1 MVMLLSKVV
10 LAMIMLSV
18 LGYAAEE
25 SSVAAKPVNDKSG
38 ELDGGILVYNDL
50 AHRDVLCRY
59 IQIPADAHRIRATAS
74 VIGLTGNP
82 NLFAGFDE
90 QKLRDKIYKEA
101 APTNQGGYHMIHETY
116 FVPKSSDGRFYLCVT
131 TFATQGTDFV
141 LTGVV
146 SNAAEFGVEPVMPL
160 LMEYP
165 TVQSVEAFGRHREY
179 RVTLPASPPTSS
191 DGSVPPITITVA
203 QIVGETDLM
212 VHACGTEQSLAVSAV
227 DGPDTVTITNE
238 QLTGAGLG
246 PGSELCVV
254 VKTNKLFASA
264 STFWLVVSQ
273 SPQGP
278 FVMQSLPMYAV
289 IPGKGPQR
297 VRRFRTYF
305 NKGTDLTITA
315 NPVTASAVK
324 EASSRPGEVQ
334 SGSLPR
340 IVADTTPNGQTW
352 KDHGDGHIAIDKS
365 SLDGHAGQGE
375 VVYVSVS
382 PPNDWHENSEMPFE
396 LTITTSSTVR
406 DLQDGKPVTVTISD
420 SRKFRDFRYWVP
432 KHARIVLSIVG
443 DSSKDGS
450 GLAIFADTTR
460 YSHDPRGYTFNTME
474 GSNEIFLT
482 NMKYYAQSHPGKVMG
497 MGGGGLWAGVWMGVT
512 CNEIEMY
519 RDFASGDLREMWYE
533 YRVSLYVITVQYINC
548 DMGYIYLTVK
558 SCAVSNG
565 KCVEDASVASTFTL
579 TVASD
584 AGSTHVQDGVP
595 IHQKVHMAKKFVYTN
610 PMVDK
615 GEGNKKDNNES
626 EGSSEVDSASASAAI
641 NFNDL
646 LVKAA
651 VNGGRGSLMLS
662 NDENFATSTQAVFC
676 GYDDAGDTKADGGN
690 VCTFVIKKD
699 DPIRKS
705 KYIYAKMIPD
715 LTDSTGTALLDFDFL
730 MADVGGE
737 IVMKNHQP
745 VNDAMLSGGSRKYKI
760 FIPASTSSSSG
771 TPSPVSAMFDVS
783 KTSGPVEIEICDAGL
798 RLKAYRNALFR
809 NCKTVKGDGSVQL
822 EEEASKGNVAGKWM
836 HVRAKCEGKCS
847 YRLTG
852 AFFLKS
858 NSLRLNYRPMTVP
871 LDGGSFKDWMVGY
884 KDTDHW
890 LLHTEVRGQEADAV
904 KTCIK
909 DQCCT
914 AGSCTLYGFGKEI
927 AKLENLKS
935 DTITYVQ
942 LWATK
947 LSFPAMDEWLDVTKR
962 GSNIYRLN
970 TNSLVSFDA
979 EKSSTFS
986 TGAKVSVSDS
996 LFGEYK
1002 PLSGENVMDCTGNR
1016 IKFVK
1021 VDGASR
1027 VRIHAPLNLQVGEW
1041 AYNPHWVMWGGS
1053 SIKQNV
1059 HVESC
1064 NLEPADVLVNG
1075 TSVDMSSAHNYA
1087 ANEANSLLLTAGDAT
1102 VAYRVGLFNQSLSV
1116 CGETGS
1122 RPDYELV
1129 TRVPIPLAVHSTR
1142 QSLDFMAPSNAQ
1154 NSLYRTICSPK
1165 YSSAS
1170 SCALE
1175 LSESTL
1181 HSAWSS
1187 CKGDRRCTLAVPSEC
1202 LAEGSRL
1209 SVEARKGPIYGLFH
1223 PATMTSAGV
1232 ADSAAAAEGKDG
1244 LGVVED
1250 LPTGKRWTWTS
1261 VLLLSFVAYMIVRCI
1276 YNMHVY
1282 GASGTEAIPHMDVI
1296 RHGILHLQ
1304 RLRWSKK
1311 YPFSH
1316 SDSSNHM
1323 MEMGTE
1329 MDYHDIESNAN
1340 NNSNNSGGY
1349 RRHDVG
1355 QQLTSRPN
1363 STYAPLRYEDS
1374 L

>member
-1 MVMLLSKVV
+1 MMYISTKSVFITVAMWLLLMV
-10 LAMIMLSV
+10 
-18 LGYAAEE
+18 GYGRVDAAED
-25 SSVAAKPVNDKSG
+25 SAGGAPVNDKSG

-59 IQIPADAHRIRATAS
+59 IQIPAEARRIRATAA

-82 NLFAGFDE
+82 NLFSGFDE
-90 QKLRDKIYKEA
+90 QKLRDRIYKEA
-101 APTNQGGYHMIHETY
+101 APTNQGGYHMIHDTY

-165 TVQSVEAFGRHREY
+165 TVQSVEAFGRHRED
-179 RVTLPASPPTSS
+179 RVVLPNTPPTEAS
-191 DGSVPPITITVA
+191 DGVIPPITITVA

-212 VHACGTEQSLAVSAV
+212 VHACGSEQSLAVSAV
-227 DGPDTVTITNE
+227 DGPDTVTITND
-238 QLTGAGLG
+238 QLSSAGLG

-273 SPQGP
+273 NPQGP

-289 IPGKGPQR
+289 IPGKGSQR

-315 NPVTASAVK
+315 NPVSANAVK
-324 EASSRPGEVQ
+324 EAASRPGELQ

-340 IVADTTPNGQTW
+340 IVADTTPTGQTW
-352 KDHGDGHIAIDKS
+352 RDHGDGHIAIDKS
-365 SLDGHAGQGE
+365 SLEAHSGQGE
-375 VVYVSVS
+375 VVYVSVT
-382 PPNDWHENSEMPFE
+382 PPTGWHENSEMPFE
-396 LTITTSSTVR
+396 LTVTTSSTVR
-406 DLQDGKPVTVTISD
+406 DLQDGKPTTVTISD

-443 DSSKDGS
+443 DSSRDGS

-482 NMKYYAQSHPGKVMG
+482 NMKYYAQAHPGK
-497 MGGGGLWAGVWMGVT
+497 
-512 CNEIEMY
+512 
-519 RDFASGDLREMWYE
+519 
-533 YRVSLYVITVQYINC
+533 VQYINC

-558 SCAVSNG
+558 SCAVANG
-565 KCVEDASVASTFTL
+565 KCVEDASVPSTFTL
-579 TVASD
+579 TVSSD
-584 AGSTHVQDGVP
+584 SGSTHVQDGVP
-595 IHQKVHMAKKFVYTN
+595 IHEKVHMAKKFVYTN
-610 PMVDK
+610 PMLDKSGKKKKEEGENNGDVDNT
-615 GEGNKKDNNES
+615 ETD
-626 EGSSEVDSASASAAI
+626 SSEASSI
-641 NFNDL
+641 HFNDL

-662 NDENFATSTQAVFC
+662 NDENFATTHR
-676 GYDDAGDTKADGGN
+676 
-690 VCTFVIKKD
+690 
-699 DPIRKS
+699 RK
-705 KYIYAKMIPD
+705 
-715 LTDSTGTALLDFDFL
+715 
-730 MADVGGE
+730 
-737 IVMKNHQP
+737 
-745 VNDAMLSGGSRKYKI
+745 
-760 FIPASTSSSSG
+760 
-771 TPSPVSAMFDVS
+771 
-783 KTSGPVEIEICDAGL
+783 
-798 RLKAYRNALFR
+798 
-809 NCKTVKGDGSVQL
+809 CKTIKGDGSAQL
-822 EEEASKGNVAGKWM
+822 EENASKGNVAGKWM

-914 AGSCTLYGFGKEI
+914 AGTCTLYGFGKEI
-927 AKLENLKS
+927 AKLENMKS
-935 DTITYVQ
+935 DAISYVQ

-947 LSFPAMDEWLDVTKR
+947 LSSPVMDEWLDVSKR

-986 TGAKVSVSDS
+986 TGAKVTVADS
-996 LFGEYK
+996 LFGDYQV
-1002 PLSGENVMDCTGNR
+1002 LSGENLIDCSGNKM
-1016 IKFVK
+1016 KFVK
-1021 VDGASR
+1021 VEGASR

-1053 SIKQNV
+1053 SLKQNV

-1064 NLEPADVLVNG
+1064 NLEPADVRVNG

-1087 ANEANSLLLTAGDAT
+1087 ANDANSLLLTAGDAT
-1102 VAYRVGLFNQSLSV
+1102 VAYRVGLFNQ
-1116 CGETGS
+1116 
-1122 RPDYELV
+1122 
-1129 TRVPIPLAVHSTR
+1129 VPIPLSVHSTR
-1142 QSLDFMAPSNAQ
+1142 QSLEFIAPPNAQ
-1154 NSLYRTICSPK
+1154 NSLYRVICSPK

-1181 HSAWSS
+1181 HSAWTG
-1187 CKGDRRCTLAVPSEC
+1187 CKGDRRCSIAVPSEC
-1202 LAEGSRL
+1202 LVEGSRL

-1223 PATMTSAGV
+1223 PATMTGAGV
-1232 ADSAAAAEGKDG
+1232 ADSAAAADS
-1244 LGVVED
+1244 LGVVEE
-1250 LPTGKRWTWTS
+1250 LPTGKRWSWTS
-1261 VLLLSFVAYMIVRCI
+1261 LFLLSALVYMVVRCM

-1282 GASGTEAIPHMDVI
+1282 GASGLEALPHADAI
-1296 RHGILHLQ
+1296 RHALLNLQ
-1304 RLRWSKK
+1304 RLRLSKK
-1311 YPFSH
+1311 FGH

-1323 MEMGTE
+1323 LEMGTE
-1329 MDYHDIESNAN
+1329 MDYHDIESNHEHTN
-1340 NNSNNSGGY
+1340 TGGY

-1355 QQLTSRPN
+1355 QQLTSRPT
-1363 STYAPLRYEDS
+1363 STYAPLRYDES

>member
-1 MVMLLSKVV
+1 MMYISTKSVFITVAMWLLLMV
-10 LAMIMLSV
+10 
-18 LGYAAEE
+18 GYGRVDAAEE
-25 SSVAAKPVNDKSG
+25 SAGGAPVNDKSG

-59 IQIPADAHRIRATAS
+59 IQIPAEARRIRATAA

-82 NLFAGFDE
+82 NLFSGFDE
-90 QKLRDKIYKEA
+90 QKLRDRIYKEA
-101 APTNQGGYHMIHETY
+101 APTNQGGYHMIHDTY

-179 RVTLPASPPTSS
+179 RVVLPDTPSTETS
-191 DGSVPPITITVA
+191 DGVIPPITITVA

-212 VHACGTEQSLAVSAV
+212 VHACGSEQSLAVSAV
-227 DGPDTVTITNE
+227 DGPDTVTITND
-238 QLTGAGLG
+238 QLSSAGLG

-273 SPQGP
+273 NPQGP

-289 IPGKGPQR
+289 IPGKGSQR

-315 NPVTASAVK
+315 NPVSANAVK
-324 EASSRPGEVQ
+324 EAASRPGELQ
-334 SGSLPR
+334 SGSLPS
-340 IVADTTPNGQTW
+340 IVADTTPTGQTW

-365 SLDGHAGQGE
+365 SLEAHSGQGE
-375 VVYVSVS
+375 VVYVSVT
-382 PPNDWHENSEMPFE
+382 PPTGWHENSEMPFE
-396 LTITTSSTVR
+396 LTVTTSSTVR
-406 DLQDGKPVTVTISD
+406 DLQDGKPTTVTISD

-443 DSSKDGS
+443 DSSRDGS

-482 NMKYYAQSHPGKVMG
+482 NMKYYAQAHPGK
-497 MGGGGLWAGVWMGVT
+497 
-512 CNEIEMY
+512 
-519 RDFASGDLREMWYE
+519 
-533 YRVSLYVITVQYINC
+533 VQYINC

-558 SCAVSNG
+558 SCAVANG
-565 KCVEDASVASTFTL
+565 KCVEDASVPSTFTL
-579 TVASD
+579 TVSSD
-584 AGSTHVQDGVP
+584 SGSTHVQDGVP
-595 IHQKVHMAKKFVYTN
+595 IHEKVHMAKKFVYTN
-610 PMVDK
+610 PMLDK
-615 GEGNKKDNNES
+615 SGKKKKEEGENNGDDNTETD
-626 EGSSEVDSASASAAI
+626 SSEASSI
-641 NFNDL
+641 HFNDL

-690 VCTFVIKKD
+690 ICTFVIKKN
-699 DPIRKS
+699 DPIRSS

-730 MADVGGE
+730 MADMGGE

-745 VNDAMLSGGSRKYKI
+745 MNDAMPSSGGSRKYKI
-760 FIPASTSSSSG
+760 FIPASTSSSSSA
-771 TPSPVSAMFDVS
+771 PSPVSAMFDVS
-783 KTSGPVEIEICDAGL
+783 KTTGTVEFEICDAGE
-798 RLKAYRNALFR
+798 K
-809 NCKTVKGDGSVQL
+809 CKTIKGDGSAQL
-822 EEEASKGNVAGKWM
+822 EENASKGNVAGKWM
-836 HVRAKCEGKCS
+836 HVRAKCEDKCS

-914 AGSCTLYGFGKEI
+914 AGTCTLYGFGKEI
-927 AKLENLKS
+927 AKLENMKS
-935 DTITYVQ
+935 DAISYVQ

-947 LSFPAMDEWLDVTKR
+947 LSSPVMDEWLDVSKR

-986 TGAKVSVSDS
+986 TGAKVTVADS
-996 LFGEYK
+996 LFGDYQV
-1002 PLSGENVMDCTGNR
+1002 LSGENLIDCSGNKM
-1016 IKFVK
+1016 KFVK
-1021 VDGASR
+1021 VEGASR

-1041 AYNPHWVMWGGS
+1041 AYNPHWVM
-1053 SIKQNV
+1053 
-1059 HVESC
+1059 
-1064 NLEPADVLVNG
+1064 
-1075 TSVDMSSAHNYA
+1075 
-1087 ANEANSLLLTAGDAT
+1087 
-1102 VAYRVGLFNQSLSV
+1102 F
-1116 CGETGS
+1116 
-1122 RPDYELV
+1122 
-1129 TRVPIPLAVHSTR
+1129 
-1142 QSLDFMAPSNAQ
+1142 
-1154 NSLYRTICSPK
+1154 
-1165 YSSAS
+1165 
-1170 SCALE
+1170 
-1175 LSESTL
+1175 
-1181 HSAWSS
+1181 
-1187 CKGDRRCTLAVPSEC
+1187 
-1202 LAEGSRL
+1202 
-1209 SVEARKGPIYGLFH
+1209 
-1223 PATMTSAGV
+1223 
-1232 ADSAAAAEGKDG
+1232 
-1244 LGVVED
+1244 
-1250 LPTGKRWTWTS
+1250 
-1261 VLLLSFVAYMIVRCI
+1261 
-1276 YNMHVY
+1276 
-1282 GASGTEAIPHMDVI
+1282 
-1296 RHGILHLQ
+1296 
-1304 RLRWSKK
+1304 SKK
-1311 YPFSH
+1311 FGH

-1323 MEMGTE
+1323 LEMGTE
-1329 MDYHDIESNAN
+1329 MDYHDIESNHEHTN
-1340 NNSNNSGGY
+1340 TGGY

-1355 QQLTSRPN
+1355 QQLTSRPT
-1363 STYAPLRYEDS
+1363 STYAPLRYDESLIIVLRNLAIGPGDVVTFRDPFDPKRWGMGWDAPIDCVGFITFEWLVKNNEKFIFRVTERCSTGKHLVKRVVAVEPRHRSSASIHSIDDYDELGGAGGIDTTTHSVAFEDMGGRVYVLGDNPDRS
-1374 L
+1374 VDSRYFGPIPQPLIDGLVVAVIWPPWRASWVPRPPEDDDHLDDR